1 MLNYDLLF
9 ILHNFIDFFFYL
21 VTQNL
26 PWLIVLSTCAG
37 VIIEYHVEAD
47 EFEETMIRTSRNLN
61 LVLYLDLSFPI
72 SLQLVPLLVPL
83 K

>member
-1 MLNYDLLF
+1 MTYFLFYIVLL
-9 ILHNFIDFFFYL
+9 IFFYL

-37 VIIEYHVEAD
+37 VIIEYHVETD
-47 EFEETMIRTSRNLN
+47 DFEETIRTSRNLN
-61 LVLYLDLSFPI
+61 LVLYLDLSFLI